1 MQSCSGCTLCSFYR
15 FHIEFSCNG
24 EPGTKSYAGWIKFGR
39 VIGGRG
45 FTKMY
50 PHRSLQV
57 SQLLKWTIID
67 ILLRGGRM
75 VISDSV
81 GKEGGN
87 KE

>member
-45 FTKMY
+45 FTKKDVSTQVTTSESVVEVDDYQY
-50 PHRSLQV
+50 PS
-57 SQLLKWTIID
+57 
-67 ILLRGGRM
+67 
-75 VISDSV
+75 
-81 GKEGGN
+81 
-87 KE
+87 